1 MKKNS
6 TLIYD
11 INKMCDFI
19 FGNPNDKTSE
29 VEITENYE
37 YNKESNEMV
46 PATKT
51 IKEVKVGDYS
61 GQNTMRYDM
70 IKMFIEILNDIEDP
84 KLMTLGQGI
93 TLNTMEA
100 YELIKDIKDLKE
112 NE

>member
-1 MKKNS
+1 MKKGNN
-6 TLIYD
+6 LIFD

-19 FGNPNDKTSE
+19 FGNPNDKTNE
-29 VEITENYE
+29 VEITETYE
-37 YNKESNEMV
+37 YDKEKNEML
-46 PATKT
+46 PHTKQ
-51 IKEVKVGDYS
+51 IKEVKVNDYT

-84 KLMTLGQGI
+84 KVMTLGEEV

-100 YELIKDIKDLKE
+100 YELRRDVKEIKD